1 MATIFGSQIAD
12 EWWLPARYEAVTR
25 RQRAQAREQRI
36 HNPQLAADPGHL
48 MAMDVAREMRAARE
62 EACLIPSGRFHLLG
76 DARHFIEQPDL
87 SLRPDGKG
95 TFASSNTH
103 RALELME
110 GQR

>member
-48 MAMDVAREMRAARE
+48 MAMDVAREMRAAGEKAR
-62 EACLIPSGRFHLLG
+62 LIPSCRFHSLG
-76 DARHFIEQPDL
+76 DVRHFIEQPDL
-87 SLRPDGKG
+87 SLRPDGER
-95 TFASSNTH
+95 TFASSNAH
-103 RALELME
+103 RSLEVME
-110 GQR
+110 GKC